1 MNLFPI
7 QDPTA
12 IFVFLVSLVGLIF
25 WLGKQPWMQ
34 WFFKYLPTLIW
45 TYFLPMICATV
56 GILPAESVTYDW
68 MKNYLLSAVLILLLI
83 SADIKAILK
92 LGKIAILMMLAGTV
106 GVIIGAPIATF
117 IFHKWLPPEAWKG
130 IGALAGSWI
139 GGSANMIAIKE
150 GFGTPTDIF
159 SACVV
164 VDTVV
169 AYSWLGV
176 IIALSAYQQKIDK
189 WNKADRSTLEEINRK
204 IQKIQ
209 LEKSR
214 PIKLVDVTSIL
225 TIAFCLGY
233 LCFQLGKFIP
243 NISYIINHFTWAIIL
258 TSTVGIV
265 LSFTKASEL
274 ESAGASSLGYA
285 GLYLI
290 LASIGAQGNLRHVVN
305 YPIFLAVG
313 VVWILI
319 HGICIFLAARWLK
332 APMFFMATASQA
344 NIGGSSSAPVVASIY
359 QSSLASVGLLLA
371 ILGYMLGVYGGI
383 LAGLLSKIAQFQ

>member
-1 MNLFPI
+1 MQILPI

-12 IFVFLVSLVGLIF
+12 IFVFLISLVGLIF
-25 WLGKQPWMQ
+25 WLGKQPKLQ
-34 WFFKYLPTLIW
+34 WLFKYLPTLIW
-45 TYFLPMICATV
+45 TYFLPMICATI

-68 MKNYLLSAVLILLLI
+68 LKNYLLPGVLIILLI
-83 SADIKAILK
+83 SADIKSILK
-92 LGKIAILMMLAGTV
+92 LGKIAILMMLAGTI
-106 GVIIGAPIATF
+106 GIILGAPIATF
-117 IFHKWLPPEAWKG
+117 IFHKWLPADAWKG

-150 GFGTPTDIF
+150 GFGTPSEIF

-169 AYSWLGV
+169 AYSWLGI
-176 IIALSAYQQKIDK
+176 IIALSAYQQKIDT
-189 WNKADRSTLEEINRK
+189 WNKADRSSLEEINLK
-204 IQKIQ
+204 IQKIH

-214 PIKLVDVTSIL
+214 PITVTDITSIL
-225 TIAFCLGY
+225 AIAFCLGY
-233 LCFQLGKFIP
+233 GCFQLGKMIP
-243 NISYIINHFTWAIIL
+243 NVSYIINHFTWAIIIA
-258 TSTVGIV
+258 STIGII
-265 LSFTKASEL
+265 LSFTKVAEL
-274 ESAGASSLGYA
+274 EAAGASKIGYA

-290 LASIGAQGNLRHVVN
+290 LASIGAQGNLRHVAD

-319 HGICIFLAARWLK
+319 HGLCMFVAARWLR
-332 APMFFMATASQA
+332 APMFFIATGSQA
-344 NIGGSSSAPVVASIY
+344 NIGGTSSAPVVASIY

-383 LAGLLSKIAQFQ
+383 IAGLLAKIAQFQ

>member
-12 IFVFLVSLVGLIF
+12 IFVFLVGLVGIIF

-34 WFFKYLPTLIW
+34 WFFKYLPPLIW
-45 TYFLPMICATV
+45 TYFLPMICATI

-68 MKNYLLSAVLILLLI
+68 MKNYLLPAVLIILLI

-106 GVIIGAPIATF
+106 GIIIGAPIATF

-150 GFGTPTDIF
+150 GFGTPADIF

-176 IIALSAYQQKIDK
+176 IIALSAYQQRIDK
-189 WNKADRSTLEEINRK
+189 WNKADCSAIDQINKK
-204 IQKIQ
+204 IEKIQ

-225 TIAFCLGY
+225 AIAFCLGY
-233 LCFQLGKFIP
+233 LCFQLGKVIP

-258 TSTVGIV
+258 ASTVGIV
-265 LSFTKASEL
+265 LSFTKTAEL
-274 ESAGASSLGYA
+274 ESAGSSSIGYA
-285 GLYLI
+285 GLYII
-290 LASIGAQGNLRHVVN
+290 LASIGAQGNLRHIVT
-305 YPIFLAVG
+305 YPVFLAVG

-319 HGICIFLAARWLK
+319 HGFCIFLAARWLR
-332 APMFFMATASQA
+332 APIFFMATGSQA
-344 NIGGSSSAPVVASIY
+344 NIGGTSSAPVVASIY

-371 ILGYMLGVYGGI
+371 VLGYILGVYGGI
-383 LAGLLSKIAQFQ
+383 LAGILSKIAQFQ